1 MSTLQSNVALEKKL
15 NVAAYVISVVVLLL
29 VGLMRRVKIDLGI
42 DFSFLPP
49 VHSTL
54 NALTAVSLLVAL
66 YFIKNK
72 QVENHRRAIYA
83 AMICSALFLL
93 CYVLYHFTTPE
104 IKYGDLDHNG
114 LLSPEELAAVA
125 GSRGTYLGVLL
136 THIVLAAVILP
147 FILLTFNR
155 AYTNQFDRHK
165 RMARWVY
172 PLWLYVA
179 ITGPICYLM
188 LKPYYP

>member
-1 MSTLQSNVALEKKL
+1 MSNIVLEKKL
-15 NVAAYVISVVVLLL
+15 NVAAYAISAVVLLL
-29 VGLMRRVKIDLGI
+29 VGLMRRVKIDLGM
-42 DFSFLPP
+42 DFGFLPP
-49 VHSTL
+49 IHSSL
-54 NALTAVSLLVAL
+54 NALTAAALLAAL
-66 YFIKNK
+66 YFIKSK
-72 QVENHRRAIYA
+72 QVENHRRAIYV
-83 AMICSALFLL
+83 AMACSALFLL

-104 IKYGDLDHNG
+104 IKYGDLDHDG
-114 LLSPEELAAVA
+114 SLSPEELAAVA
-125 GSRGTYLGVLL
+125 SSRSIYLLVLL

-147 FILLTFNR
+147 FVLFTFIR
-155 AYTNQFDRHK
+155 AYTQQFDRHK